1 MRVRLA
7 VRLDEQLRLAARTA
21 GWIGLYHRL
30 GLSAG
35 QARPCY
41 DAMLTDAG
49 VGGAREETGHEGCP
63 EYFGLGGRGA
73 GAPVVVVV
81 LDAVQWY
88 SDD

>member
-7 VRLDEQLRLAARTA
+7 VRLDEQLS
-21 GWIGLYHRL
+21 LYQRL

-73 GAPVVVVV
+73 GAPVVVV
-81 LDAVQWY
+81 L
-88 SDD
+88 S